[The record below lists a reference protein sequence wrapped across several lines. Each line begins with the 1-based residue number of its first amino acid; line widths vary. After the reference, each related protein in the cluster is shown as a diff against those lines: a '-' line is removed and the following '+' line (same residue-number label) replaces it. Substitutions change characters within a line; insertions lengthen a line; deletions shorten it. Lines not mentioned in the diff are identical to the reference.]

1 MVINWNTPEDDKPP
15 DPPRVRAAEYVR
27 MSTEHQ
33 QYSTDNQ
40 AVAIRRFAEAHGYE
54 IVHTYKDD
62 GKSGLNLAGR
72 SGLRSLLAD
81 IDAGHRYEAEHGG
94 SCPVRGR
101 PPERDPTDC
110 SEYAKQGVRDRAV

>member
-1 MVINWNTPEDDKPP
+1 MVINWNTPQDREPP
-15 DPPRVRAAEYVR
+15 DPLKVRAAEYVR

-40 AVAIRRFAEAHGYE
+40 ADAIRRYAEINGYE

-72 SGLRSLLAD
+72 SGL
-81 IDAGHRYEAEHGG
+81 
-94 SCPVRGR
+94 
-101 PPERDPTDC
+101 
-110 SEYAKQGVRDRAV
+110 K